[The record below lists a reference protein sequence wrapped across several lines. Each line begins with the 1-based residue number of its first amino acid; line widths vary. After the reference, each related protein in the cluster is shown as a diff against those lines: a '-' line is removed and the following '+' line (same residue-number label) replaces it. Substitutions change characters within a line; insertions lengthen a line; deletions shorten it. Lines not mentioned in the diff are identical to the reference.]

1 MKTQNSYT
9 LSKRNQGYQSIR
21 GTIKQVD
28 PYEAYVKY
36 LALKSHFSDKNYD
49 FFKYNGKVRAWR
61 TTFETRK
68 DKYFFYKLSKQKEPI
83 DFMLANFISND
94 DFYIGDIRE
103 DKANETYMEYKKRM
117 QSLSYVFKND
127 LSKMKEDFNE
137 NIIVPKNEHPY
148 LLRLYMRKDI
158 CIETLTLIDRCVKM
172 FTYWDKE
179 LADDIMWPDIKMKA
193 TKYSPFLNVD
203 INKYREIILSTFNNT

>member
-117 QSLSYVFKND
+117 QSLSYVFKSD

-158 CIETLTLIDRCVKM
+158 CIETLTLIGRCVKM
-172 FTYWDKE
+172 LTYWDKE

-203 INKYREIILSTFNNT
+203 INKYREIILSTFN

>member
-1 MKTQNSYT
+1 M
-9 LSKRNQGYQSIR
+9 LKRKADYQSIR
-21 GTIKQVD
+21 GTIRRVE

-49 FFKYNGKVRAWR
+49 YIKYNGKVKAWR

-68 DKYFFYKLSKQKEPI
+68 DKYFFYKLSKQKDPI
-83 DFMLANFISND
+83 EFLIANFVGND
-94 DFYIGDIRE
+94 DFYIGDIRD
-103 DKANETYMEYKKRM
+103 DKANEVYMDYKKRL
-117 QSLSYVFKND
+117 QSLSYVFKSD
-127 LSKMKEDFNE
+127 LSKMKENFND

-158 CIETLTLIDRCVKM
+158 CIETLTLINKCVNI
-172 FTYWDKE
+172 FNYWDKE
-179 LADDIMWPDIKMKA
+179 LENDIMWPDIKLKA

-203 INKYREIILSTFNNT
+203 INKYREIILSKFDKT

>member
-21 GTIKQVD
+21 GTIKKVD

-203 INKYREIILSTFNNT
+203 INKYREIILSTFN